1 MVGNRAAA
9 DAGEDEVKVKIGD
22 KSQRGKK
29 MDRVVRKQEEVRWSM
44 PTGWRRYIH
53 SVVVL
58 NKN

>member
-29 MDRVVRKQEEVRWSM
+29 WTASSENKKELGAQCQQVTEGK
-44 PTGWRRYIH
+44 PTWW
-53 SVVVL
+53 
-58 NKN
+58 